1 MSRPVYPRRG
11 LPADAA
17 AVADRRFRR
26 AEVRPGRRNRGW
38 QRAWQ
43 IGRVVLVLG
52 LVAATAVLA
61 STRVVGAPVLAV
73 DDLAVHGTHRLSV
86 GEVEALMSGV
96 RGESLLLVDLDRF
109 RAALLASPWVA
120 DVVLRRV
127 LPSTVDVFIQERE
140 PVAVARLGQQ
150 LYLVDGTGVIMGE
163 YGPLYRDLDL
173 SIVDGLAAP
182 RTDDGPVID
191 PGRAQ
196 LAARFFRALDA
207 RPELKRLVSQ
217 VDVSNDSNIVVMLG
231 DDTTALYLG
240 DGLFVERLQTYLD
253 LTPTLDA
260 RGRTVDYVDLRFG
273 DRVFL
278 KDRK

>member
-1 MSRPVYPRRG
+1 MSRPAAPRRG
-11 LPADAA
+11 LPATAGT
-17 AVADRRFRR
+17 VADKRFRR
-26 AEVRPGRRNRGW
+26 ADVRPGRRNRSW

-43 IGRVVLVLG
+43 IGRVVLVLA
-52 LVAATAVLA
+52 LVVGAAVVA
-61 STRVVGAPVLAV
+61 STRVVGARVLAV
-73 DDLAVHGTHRLSV
+73 DDLTVHGTHRLSA
-86 GEVEALMSGV
+86 GEVEALMHGI

-127 LPSTVDVFIQERE
+127 LPSTVDVFIEERE

-173 SIVDGLAAP
+173 PIVDGLAAP
-182 RTDDGPVID
+182 RTADGPVID

-196 LAARFFRALDA
+196 LAARLFRALDA
-207 RPELKRLVSQ
+207 RPALKRLVSQ
-217 VDVSNDSNIVVMLG
+217 VDVSNDRNVVVLLG

-240 DGLFVERLQTYLD
+240 DEAFVERLQTYLD
-253 LTPTLDA
+253 LTPALDT
-260 RGRTVDYVDLRFG
+260 RGRSVDYVDLRFG

-278 KDRK
+278 KDRQ